1 MPLALD
7 TPIAISA
14 ALSLLLLT
22 VALLVAFIRLA
33 RGPALLDRVVAL
45 DLIAAICLGIIG
57 AYSVISG
64 STVVLNAAAILALT
78 SFLGT
83 VAIARFLERR
93 QK

>member
-57 AYSVISG
+57 AYSIISG